1 MNHGCTVGHFGVR
14 RFCLFRSDLLAGRK
28 GILKALQGGKYTKN
42 RKQFPEYKSFF
53 GLYSFCRIKKR
64 SVPFHHKTVPSLLL
78 WMFGGVYFGITPSF
92 FGCMHDDSSF
102 CSSEVYQNIFFLFTF
117 CFL

>member
-14 RFCLFRSDLLAGRK
+14 RFCLFRSDLLAARK

-92 FGCMHDDSSF
+92 FGCMHDDSS
-102 CSSEVYQNIFFLFTF
+102 Y
-117 CFL
+117 